1 MSSESK
7 SAKSSA
13 KSSEQ
18 EVGDDAL
25 AQYRGDLSGAE
36 RKIAGR
42 VVLGRYV
49 PLIVFGFL
57 VPLVMIFLPHAG
69 DVRGYDVLF
78 STQVAQDGAT
88 AKPEMIFSWL
98 RLITI
103 LLTIGTLVSKSW
115 IVAWVNW
122 AFAGVA
128 WWYNVFAIWVRQT
141 QPPTESGDGPAIPL
155 LFSLVGLTVLFYAL
169 SAVVFQKN
177 PLQRALAAAR
187 REEAHR
193 DEESRLAQ
201 QRLRTGIEDR
211 EDAEI
216 VDDRRARAKAR
227 RERKAELEKQE
238 SEPQQESEED

>member
-1 MSSESK
+1 MSSDNK
-7 SAKSSA
+7 SA

-18 EVGDDAL
+18 EVAEDAL
-25 AQYRGDLSGAE
+25 AQYRDDLSGAE
-36 RKIAGR
+36 RRIAGR

-78 STQVAQDGAT
+78 NTQVAQGGAT
-88 AKPEMIFSWL
+88 AKPETIFSWL
-98 RLITI
+98 RLTAI
-103 LLTIGTLVSKSW
+103 LLSIGTLVSKSW
-115 IVAWVNW
+115 IAAWVNW

-128 WWYNVFAIWVRQT
+128 WLYNVFAIWVRQT

-155 LFSLVGLTVLFYAL
+155 MFSLVGLTVLFYAL

-211 EDAEI
+211 KDAEI

-238 SEPQQESEED
+238 SETEQENEED

>member
-7 SAKSSA
+7 SANSSA

-78 STQVAQDGAT
+78 NTQVAQGGAT
-88 AKPEMIFSWL
+88 AKPETIFSWL
-98 RLITI
+98 RLIAI
-103 LLTIGTLVSKSW
+103 LLSIGTLVSKSW

-155 LFSLVGLTVLFYAL
+155 MLSLVGLTVLFYAL
-169 SAVVFQKN
+169 TAVVFQKN
-177 PLQRALAAAR
+177 SLQRALAAAR

-227 RERKAELEKQE
+227 RERKSQLEKQE
-238 SEPQQESEED
+238 GKPQQENEED

>member
-1 MSSESK
+1 MSSDNK
-7 SAKSSA
+7 SAKSS
-13 KSSEQ
+13 ER
-18 EVGDDAL
+18 EVAEDAL
-25 AQYRGDLSGAE
+25 AQYRDDLSGAE
-36 RKIAGR
+36 RRIAGR

-78 STQVAQDGAT
+78 NTQVAQGGAT
-88 AKPEMIFSWL
+88 AKPETIFSWL
-98 RLITI
+98 RLTAI
-103 LLTIGTLVSKSW
+103 LLSIGTLVSKSW

-155 LFSLVGLTVLFYAL
+155 MFSLVGLTVLFYAL

-177 PLQRALAAAR
+177 PLQRALATAR

-211 EDAEI
+211 KDAEI

-238 SEPQQESEED
+238 SETEQESEED

>member
-1 MSSESK
+1 VSSDNT
-7 SAKSSA
+7 SAKGSA
-13 KSSEQ
+13 KNPEQ
-18 EVGDDAL
+18 HAEQDAL
-25 AQYRGDLSGAE
+25 AKYRGDLSGAE
-36 RKIAGR
+36 RRIAGR
-42 VVLGRYV
+42 VVLGRYM
-49 PLIVFGFL
+49 PLIAFGFL
-57 VPLVMIFLPHAG
+57 VPLLMIFLPHAG

-78 STQVAQDGAT
+78 NTPVAENGAT

-98 RLITI
+98 RLSAI
-103 LLTIGTLVSKSW
+103 LLTIGTLISKSW

-141 QPPTESGDGPAIPL
+141 QSPTETGDGPAIPL

-177 PLQRALAAAR
+177 PLQRALAVAR

-211 EDAEI
+211 EEAVI

-238 SEPQQESEED
+238 SETQQEVKGD

>member
-1 MSSESK
+1 MSSDNKNAKNSK
-7 SAKSSA
+7 EHSA
-13 KSSEQ
+13 Q
-18 EVGDDAL
+18 DAL
-25 AQYRGDLSGAE
+25 AEYRGDLKGAE
-36 RKIAGR
+36 RRIAGR
-42 VVLGRYV
+42 VVLGRYM
-49 PLIVFGFL
+49 PLMVFGFL

-78 STQVAQDGAT
+78 NTPVAQDGAT
-88 AKPEMIFSWL
+88 AKPEVIFSWL
-98 RLITI
+98 RLVAI

-141 QPPTESGDGPAIPL
+141 QPPTETGDGPSIPL

-193 DEESRLAQ
+193 DEESRMAQ

-211 EDAEI
+211 EEAEI

-238 SEPQQESEED
+238 GEPQQETEES

>member
-1 MSSESK
+1 MSSDNK
-7 SAKSSA
+7 SAKSA
-13 KSSEQ
+13 KR
-18 EVGDDAL
+18 EVAEDAL

-36 RKIAGR
+36 RRIAGR

-78 STQVAQDGAT
+78 NTQVAQGGAT
-88 AKPEMIFSWL
+88 AKPETIFSWL
-98 RLITI
+98 RLTAI
-103 LLTIGTLVSKSW
+103 LLSIGTLVSKSW

-155 LFSLVGLTVLFYAL
+155 MFSLVGLTVLFYAL
-169 SAVVFQKN
+169 TAVVFQKN

-211 EDAEI
+211 KDAEI

-227 RERKAELEKQE
+227 RERKAQLEKQE
-238 SEPQQESEED
+238 SETEQENEED

>member
-1 MSSESK
+1 MSSDNK

-18 EVGDDAL
+18 EVAEDTL

-36 RKIAGR
+36 RRIAGR

-49 PLIVFGFL
+49 PLIAFGFL

-78 STQVAQDGAT
+78 NTQVAQGGAT
-88 AKPEMIFSWL
+88 AKPETIFSWL
-98 RLITI
+98 RLIAI
-103 LLTIGTLVSKSW
+103 LLSIGTLVSKSW

-155 LFSLVGLTVLFYAL
+155 MLSLVGLTVLFYAL
-169 SAVVFQKN
+169 TAVVFQKN
-177 PLQRALAAAR
+177 SLQRALAAAR

-201 QRLRTGIEDR
+201 QRLRTGIENR

-227 RERKAELEKQE
+227 RERKSQLEKQE
-238 SEPQQESEED
+238 GKPQQENEED

>member
-1 MSSESK
+1 MSSDNK
-7 SAKSSA
+7 SAKSA
-13 KSSEQ
+13 EQ
-18 EVGDDAL
+18 EVAEDAL
-25 AQYRGDLSGAE
+25 AQYRDDLSGAE
-36 RKIAGR
+36 RRIAGR

-78 STQVAQDGAT
+78 NTQVAQGGAT
-88 AKPEMIFSWL
+88 AKPETIFSWL
-98 RLITI
+98 RLTAI
-103 LLTIGTLVSKSW
+103 LLSIGTLVSKSW

-155 LFSLVGLTVLFYAL
+155 MFSLVGLTVLFYAL
-169 SAVVFQKN
+169 TAVVFQKN

-211 EDAEI
+211 KDAEI

-238 SEPQQESEED
+238 SETEQENEED

>member
-1 MSSESK
+1 MSSGNK
-7 SAKSSA
+7 SAKSA
-13 KSSEQ
+13 EQ
-18 EVGDDAL
+18 EVAEDAL
-25 AQYRGDLSGAE
+25 AQYRDDLSGAE
-36 RKIAGR
+36 RRIAGR

-78 STQVAQDGAT
+78 NTQVAQGGAT
-88 AKPEMIFSWL
+88 AKPETIFSWL
-98 RLITI
+98 RLTAI
-103 LLTIGTLVSKSW
+103 LLSIGTLVSKSW

-155 LFSLVGLTVLFYAL
+155 MFSLVGLTVLFYAL
-169 SAVVFQKN
+169 TAVVFQKN

-211 EDAEI
+211 KDAEI

-238 SEPQQESEED
+238 SETEQENEED